1 MKSYRDL
8 DVYRQS
14 FELAVQ
20 VDEASKTLPRHEL
33 YEVGSQIRRSAKS
46 IPANLAE
53 GWGRRRYKKEYIRFI
68 VFALSSCHET
78 EVHLDMLFRTHSL
91 PEPDYQ
97 HLAKEYDILGKR
109 LNRFL
114 QGVIRNHR
122 EPTD

>member
-97 HLAKEYDILGKR
+97 QLAKEYDILGRR

-114 QGVIRNHR
+114 QGVIHNHR
-122 EPTD
+122 EPND

>member
-1 MKSYRDL
+1 VKSYRDL

-33 YEVGSQIRRSAKS
+33 YEVGSQIRRSAKP

-78 EVHLDMLFRTHSL
+78 EVHLDMLYRTHSL
-91 PEPDYQ
+91 AEPDHQ
-97 HLAKEYDILGKR
+97 RLTKEYDILGKR